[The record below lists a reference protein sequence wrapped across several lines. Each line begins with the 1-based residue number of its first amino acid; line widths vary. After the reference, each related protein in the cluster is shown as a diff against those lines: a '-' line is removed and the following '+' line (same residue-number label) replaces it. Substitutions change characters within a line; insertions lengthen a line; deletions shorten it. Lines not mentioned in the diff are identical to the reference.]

1 MSEFIVYPAIDLRAG
16 QVVRLA
22 QGDPDRQTIYAN
34 EPVAVAVR
42 WQEAGARWLHVV
54 NLDGAFGDDD
64 QANRQA
70 LAQILAQIEIPVQFG
85 GGLRTAAD
93 VDRALELGVSRA
105 ILGTAAVETPEVLSQ
120 SLSKHGPEALGV
132 GIDARGGR
140 VRVRGWLEIHP
151 LEPLTLAAALREQG
165 VRTVIFTNIARDGL
179 GAGLDLATS
188 VELARK
194 TGLQI
199 IASGGVGSLEDV
211 KAAREAGLSG
221 VIIGRALYDGRFALA
236 EALAC

>member
-34 EPVAVAVR
+34 DPAAVAAR
-42 WQEAGARWLHVV
+42 WQETGARWLHVV
-54 NLDGAFGDDD
+54 NLDGAFGADD

-70 LAQILAQIEIPVQFG
+70 LAQILAKIEIPVQFG
-85 GGLRTAAD
+85 GGLRSAAD

-120 SLSKHGPEALGV
+120 SLTKHGPGAVGV
-132 GIDARGGR
+132 AIDARGGR
-140 VRVRGWLEIHP
+140 VRVRGWLETHH

-165 VRTVIFTNIARDGL
+165 LRTAVFTNIARDGI

-188 VELARK
+188 TELARK

-211 KAAREAGLSG
+211 KAARVAGLSG
-221 VIIGRALYDGRFALA
+221 VIVGRALYEGHFALA